1 LHKNLPP
8 LPSSFSTTLN
18 ALHLDL
24 GAKFVPFAGYQMP
37 LNYPTGIIQE
47 HKHTRKSASLFDV
60 SHMGQIRVV
69 GDRAAACLESTAPA
83 DIIGLAP
90 GRQCYSY
97 LTNHAGGIADD
108 FIVMNINSGYQLV
121 VNAANTFSDLDI
133 LQEAC
138 RRGCEVE
145 HLSTHSLIALQ
156 GPLASGALAQIA
168 PEISHMRF
176 MDVRAVELGGSPCT
190 ISRSGYTGEDG
201 FEISIP
207 SDSVESLAR
216 ALLQIPGIRPA
227 GLGARDSL
235 RLEAGLCL
243 HGNDIGPQISPVEA
257 NIAWAIPKVRRK
269 GGAREGGF
277 PGAAPVLSMLAE
289 GPPRVRVGIRADG
302 RAPVR
307 AQTQLETSVGKAAGE
322 VTSGGFGPS
331 IGGPVAMAYVDPKWA
346 SPGTQLWAIVRN
358 KHLPVTVA
366 PLPFVPL
373 RYHRS

>member
-1 LHKNLPP
+1 M
-8 LPSSFSTTLN
+8 
-18 ALHLDL
+18 
-24 GAKFVPFAGYQMP
+24 VPFAGYEMP

-47 HKHTRKSASLFDV
+47 HKHTRESASLFDV
-60 SHMGQIRVV
+60 SHMGQIRLV
-69 GDRAAACLESTAPA
+69 GSRAAAYLESTAPA
-83 DIIGLAP
+83 DIVGLAP

-97 LTNHAGGIADD
+97 LTNHAGGIIDD
-108 FIVMNINSGYQLV
+108 FMVMNINSGYQMI
-121 VNAANTFSDLDI
+121 VNAANTFSDLDV

-138 RRGCEVE
+138 GRGCAVE

-156 GPLASGALAQIA
+156 GPFAASALAEIA
-168 PEISHMRF
+168 PEISDMRF
-176 MDVRAVELGGSPCT
+176 MDVRTLELSGAPCT
-190 ISRSGYTGEDG
+190 VSRSGYTGEDG

-207 SDSVESLAR
+207 SECVEFLAR
-216 ALLQIPGIRPA
+216 ALLQISGVQPA

-257 NIAWAIPKVRRK
+257 NIAWAIPKVRRR
-269 GGAREGGF
+269 GGVREGGF
-277 PGAAPVLSMLAE
+277 PGAAPVLSMLDD
-289 GPPRVRVGIRADG
+289 GPPRVRVGIRTDG

-307 AQTQLETSVGKAAGE
+307 AQAPLETSDGKAAGE

-331 IGGPVAMAYVDPKWA
+331 IGGPVAMAYVAPKWA
-346 SPGTQLWAIVRN
+346 PPGTRLWAIVRN
-358 KHLPVTVA
+358 KHLPVAVA

>member
-1 LHKNLPP
+1 M
-8 LPSSFSTTLN
+8 
-18 ALHLDL
+18 
-24 GAKFVPFAGYQMP
+24 VPFAGYQMP

-47 HKHTRKSASLFDV
+47 HKHTRELASLFDV
-60 SHMGQIRVV
+60 SHMGQIRLV
-69 GDRAAACLESTAPA
+69 GSRAAVYLESTAPA

-90 GRQCYSY
+90 GRQRYSY
-97 LTNHAGGIADD
+97 LTNLAGGIVDD
-108 FIVMNINSGYQLV
+108 FMVMNINSGYQMV
-121 VNAANTFSDLDI
+121 VNAANTFSDLDV

-138 RRGCEVE
+138 GPGCLVE
-145 HLSTHSLIALQ
+145 RLSTHSLIALQ
-156 GPLASGALAQIA
+156 GPFAAAALAKIA
-168 PEISHMRF
+168 PEIADMRF
-176 MDVRAVELGGSPCT
+176 MDVRALKLGGVPCI

-207 SDSVESLAR
+207 SDNVDSLTR
-216 ALLQIPGIRPA
+216 ALLQISGIQPA

-257 NIAWAIPKVRRK
+257 NIAWAIPKARRR
-269 GGAREGGF
+269 GGIREGGF
-277 PGAAPVLSMLAE
+277 PGAAPILSMLDD
-289 GPPRVRVGIRADG
+289 GPPRVRVGIRTDG

-307 AQTQLETSVGKAAGE
+307 AQAPLQTSDGQVAGE

-331 IGGPVAMAYVDPKWA
+331 IGGPVAMAYVASNWA
-346 SPGTQLWAIVRN
+346 QPGTRLWAIVRN
-358 KHLPVTVA
+358 KHLPVAVA